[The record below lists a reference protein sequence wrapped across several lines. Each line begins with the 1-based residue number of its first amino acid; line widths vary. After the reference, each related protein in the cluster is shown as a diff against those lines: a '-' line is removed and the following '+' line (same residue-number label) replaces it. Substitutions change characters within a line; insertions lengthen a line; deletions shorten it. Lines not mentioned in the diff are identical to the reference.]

1 MAQRRGEQMGNQMS
15 AWVGDNEGWL
25 VGFGRELKR
34 EKNERQ
40 RDWECFQEICQLVG
54 FGCVHVKPTMTTTT
68 KSKPSWSGNIGVTYY
83 NWTPKSYTV
92 GLLDLKSDSNQFNYK
107 SYQKPQFRCIGFFFC
122 YSVGTNGSTKG
133 NLYKSK
139 YDHFKLFKFTNIIS
153 RVTSCPYERGC
164 NDI

>member
-54 FGCVHVKPTMTTTT
+54 FGCVHVKPAMTTTT

-107 SYQKPQFRCIGFFFC
+107 SYQKPQFRCIGFFFFVIQWALMVPQRET
-122 YSVGTNGSTKG
+122 YTNLNMVISNCS
-133 NLYKSK
+133 NLQ
-139 YDHFKLFKFTNIIS
+139 I
-153 RVTSCPYERGC
+153 
-164 NDI
+164 